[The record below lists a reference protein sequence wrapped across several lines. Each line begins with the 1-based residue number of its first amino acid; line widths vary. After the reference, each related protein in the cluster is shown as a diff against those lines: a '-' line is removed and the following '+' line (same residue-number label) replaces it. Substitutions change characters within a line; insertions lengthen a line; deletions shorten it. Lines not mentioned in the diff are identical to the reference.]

1 MTAVVLVLL
10 TLCVC
15 FGIRSYAKKLRQ
27 GGGCCGER
35 EPAEKK
41 VRVADRNR
49 SHYPYHA
56 VLKID
61 GMVCANC
68 ARRVENAINRMD
80 GYWAEADVAGA
91 RANVHCKEKPDL
103 GQLEE
108 AVRAAIRCC
117 LRNAPKTRVT
127 PASMC
132 CTQKIFGVFCLT
144 FSRACAIYKR
154 YKEKGADGDSKHRA
168 KAKANRGE
176 WKPGASSTLPN
187 IPPELQAEPLVSH
200 AGFSPLS
207 KARML
212 VRCNR
217 WFAKQCL
224 RPVRR
229 TEAFFCI

>member
-103 GQLEE
+103 GQLKVKE
-108 AVRAAIRCC
+108 AVRAGGYTVLSAE
-117 LRNAPKTRVT
+117 
-127 PASMC
+127 
-132 CTQKIFGVFCLT
+132 
-144 FSRACAIYKR
+144 CAEDAR
-154 YKEKGADGDSKHRA
+154 
-168 KAKANRGE
+168 
-176 WKPGASSTLPN
+176 
-187 IPPELQAEPLVSH
+187 H
-200 AGFSPLS
+200 AG
-207 KARML
+207 
-212 VRCNR
+212 
-217 WFAKQCL
+217 
-224 RPVRR
+224 
-229 TEAFFCI
+229 

>member
-91 RANVHCKEKPDL
+91 RAKRARKE
-103 GQLEE
+103 
-108 AVRAAIRCC
+108 
-117 LRNAPKTRVT
+117 
-127 PASMC
+127 
-132 CTQKIFGVFCLT
+132 
-144 FSRACAIYKR
+144 SRIW
-154 YKEKGADGDSKHRA
+154 DS
-168 KAKANRGE
+168 
-176 WKPGASSTLPN
+176 
-187 IPPELQAEPLVSH
+187 
-200 AGFSPLS
+200 
-207 KARML
+207 
-212 VRCNR
+212 
-217 WFAKQCL
+217 
-224 RPVRR
+224 
-229 TEAFFCI
+229 

>member
-68 ARRVENAINRMD
+68 ARRVEM
-80 GYWAEADVAGA
+80 
-91 RANVHCKEKPDL
+91 P
-103 GQLEE
+103 
-108 AVRAAIRCC
+108 
-117 LRNAPKTRVT
+117 
-127 PASMC
+127 
-132 CTQKIFGVFCLT
+132 
-144 FSRACAIYKR
+144 
-154 YKEKGADGDSKHRA
+154 
-168 KAKANRGE
+168 
-176 WKPGASSTLPN
+176 STAWTDTGL
-187 IPPELQAEPLVSH
+187 
-200 AGFSPLS
+200 
-207 KARML
+207 
-212 VRCNR
+212 
-217 WFAKQCL
+217 
-224 RPVRR
+224 RR
-229 TEAFFCI
+229 TWPARGQTCTARKSRIWDS

>member
-27 GGGCCGER
+27 GGGCCSER

-103 GQLEE
+103 GQLKE
-108 AVRAAIRCC
+108 AVRAGGYTVLSAE
-117 LRNAPKTRVT
+117 
-127 PASMC
+127 
-132 CTQKIFGVFCLT
+132 
-144 FSRACAIYKR
+144 CAEDAR
-154 YKEKGADGDSKHRA
+154 
-168 KAKANRGE
+168 
-176 WKPGASSTLPN
+176 
-187 IPPELQAEPLVSH
+187 H
-200 AGFSPLS
+200 AG
-207 KARML
+207 
-212 VRCNR
+212 
-217 WFAKQCL
+217 
-224 RPVRR
+224 
-229 TEAFFCI
+229 

>member
-1 MTAVVLVLL
+1 MRVLRHPLL
-10 TLCVC
+10 C
-15 FGIRSYAKKLRQ
+15 KKLRQ

-103 GQLEE
+103 GQLKE
-108 AVRAAIRCC
+108 AVRAGGYTVLSAE
-117 LRNAPKTRVT
+117 
-127 PASMC
+127 
-132 CTQKIFGVFCLT
+132 
-144 FSRACAIYKR
+144 CAEDAR
-154 YKEKGADGDSKHRA
+154 
-168 KAKANRGE
+168 
-176 WKPGASSTLPN
+176 
-187 IPPELQAEPLVSH
+187 H
-200 AGFSPLS
+200 AG
-207 KARML
+207 
-212 VRCNR
+212 
-217 WFAKQCL
+217 
-224 RPVRR
+224 
-229 TEAFFCI
+229 